1 MSKFIDRDRELALL
15 NKRYGSGK
23 AELVF
28 IYGRRRVGKTRLVKE
43 FLKGKRGV
51 YLLAKQTSVKENLT
65 SFSRRISEALGDE
78 LLKLSPLQSWDALF
92 HYMSRDDRIV
102 FVIDEFP
109 YLVELD
115 PSLPSVLQYHWD
127 EHMSSSKVF
136 LILTGS
142 TVSLMEELM
151 GPKSPLYG
159 RRTGQI
165 KVNPLDYFQARLF
178 FSKYGTEDAV
188 RAYSILGGTPAYLN
202 LFRDSISL
210 RENLINNL
218 RADSLLYSDA
228 MFLLREEV
236 REPHNYMAVLE
247 AVASGY
253 NRFGQIADVTGLG
266 RSSLGKYLSVLQELG
281 FLERLTPIG
290 SRKRGIYRIRD
301 PYLRFW
307 FRFIYP
313 NQDLVE
319 YGEVDRLVDLILKEL
334 DTYVGEVFEDVVAQL
349 LRRMNYL
356 GELPFR
362 FSSLG
367 KWWHGDKEFDLV
379 ALGKGKALIVEVKW
393 SELKAR
399 DVERVLGRLRE
410 RVKGTPFQDR
420 ELHFLVVGRK
430 APPPAISFEEW
441 DLRLSF
447 RGVS

>member
-1 MSKFIDRDRELALL
+1 MSKFIDREGELALL
-15 NKRYGSGK
+15 NERYRSGE
-23 AELVF
+23 AELIF

-51 YLLAKQTSVKENLT
+51 YLLAKQTSVKENLV
-65 SFSRRISEALGDE
+65 SFSKRISEALGDK
-78 LLKLSPLQSWDALF
+78 LLSLSPLQSWDALF
-92 HYMSRDDRIV
+92 QYMSRDERIV

-109 YLVELD
+109 YLVEID

-127 EHMSSSKVF
+127 EHLSSSKVL

-142 TVSLMEELM
+142 TISLMEELM

-165 KVNPLDYFQARLF
+165 KVKPMDYFQARLF
-178 FSKYGTEDAV
+178 FPRYGVKEAV
-188 RAYSILGGTPAYLN
+188 GAYSILGGTPAYLN
-202 LFRDSISL
+202 LFKDSVSL
-210 RENLINNL
+210 RENLARNL

-247 AVASGY
+247 AVALGY
-253 NRFGQIADVTGLG
+253 NRFGQIADVTGLE

-281 FLERLTPIG
+281 LLERLTPIG
-290 SRKRGIYRIRD
+290 SRRRGIYRIRD

-307 FRFIYP
+307 FRFIHP

-319 YGEVDRLVDLILKEL
+319 YGEVERLVDLICEGL
-334 DTYVGEVFEDVVAQL
+334 DQYVGEVFEDVVVQL
-349 LRRMNYL
+349 LMRMNSL

-362 FSSLG
+362 FSSIG

-393 SELKAR
+393 SDLGEGE
-399 DVERVLGRLRE
+399 VERILGRLRE

-420 ELHFLVVGRK
+420 ELHFLVVGRR
-430 APPPAISFEEW
+430 APKPAISFEDW
-441 DLRLSF
+441 DVRLS
-447 RGVS
+447 GL